1 VKSDEQ
7 NSIIISQSAAP
18 PVGPYP
24 HARRAGGL
32 VFLSGIGP
40 RLPGGTDIPGV
51 TLSPSGEIVDYD
63 IAAQTHSCFRN
74 VVAVL
79 KEAGIGLQD
88 VVDVQVFLV
97 DIKRNFAAFNETYRS
112 YFDAQTGPARTTIG
126 VVGLPTTIHVEL
138 KVIAAAHA
146 ASSIAAIR

>member
-1 VKSDEQ
+1 VKSDDR
-7 NSIIISQSAAP
+7 SSVIISESAAP

-40 RLPGGTDIPGV
+40 RLPGGTAIPGV
-51 TLSPSGEIVDYD
+51 AFSPSGEVVDYD

-74 VVAVL
+74 IQAVL
-79 KEAGIGLQD
+79 AEAGLGLQD

-138 KVIAAAHA
+138 KVIAAARA
-146 ASSIAAIR
+146 APMSRLTE

>member
-1 VKSDEQ
+1 VNSDAQKSK
-7 NSIIISQSAAP
+7 SIILSESAAP

-40 RLPGGTDIPGV
+40 RLPNGGAIPGV
-51 TLSPSGEIVDYD
+51 TLSPSGEVVDYD
-63 IAAQTHSCFRN
+63 VAAQTHSCFRN
-74 VVAVL
+74 IQAVL
-79 KEAGIGLQD
+79 TEAGLGLQD

-138 KVIAAAHA
+138 KVIAAVR
-146 ASSIAAIR
+146 SGV